1 MVYND
6 MKNGDIVEFNQAK
19 FLQYIRPIGS
29 GGTGSIHLFED
40 EITNMQFA
48 LKKYL
53 PSEHNESQKKAFFN
67 RFIDEIKILFQL
79 SHPNVVRIYNYYLY
93 PEKLT
98 GYIQMEYVDGTNIS
112 EYLSINPLELTRVFR
127 EIIGVFKSFENNGV
141 LHRDIRPDN
150 FLITHSGEL
159 KVIDFGFGKILKSEN
174 ESNSI
179 FLNWPVDEDA
189 KEVKE
194 FSHYDKR
201 TEMYYIAKMFEKINS
216 KSEIAMIIN
225 KMSEYDYLNRFD
237 SFDQIELELANNI
250 FVKTDFNSREKSQY
264 LLFANELTDA
274 LLVHTGEYTPKKD
287 FEIILS
293 DLEQVYQ
300 RNVLEDFVT
309 NNSSVIKC
317 FIKNSYRYNTK
328 ARISLKSVRGFI
340 EFLNNSSNDKK
351 KIIIENIHHRLSNL
365 EVEYNIDDLPF

>member
-1 MVYND
+1 
-6 MKNGDIVEFNQAK
+6 
-19 FLQYIRPIGS
+19 
-29 GGTGSIHLFED
+29 
-40 EITNMQFA
+40 
-48 LKKYL
+48 
-53 PSEHNESQKKAFFN
+53 
-67 RFIDEIKILFQL
+67 
-79 SHPNVVRIYNYYLY
+79 
-93 PEKLT
+93 
-98 GYIQMEYVDGTNIS
+98 
-112 EYLSINPLELTRVFR
+112 
-127 EIIGVFKSFENNGV
+127 
-141 LHRDIRPDN
+141 
-150 FLITHSGEL
+150 
-159 KVIDFGFGKILKSEN
+159 
-174 ESNSI
+174 
-179 FLNWPVDEDA
+179 
-189 KEVKE
+189 
-194 FSHYDKR
+194 
-201 TEMYYIAKMFEKINS
+201 MFEKINS
-216 KSEIAMIIN
+216 KSEIAIIIN